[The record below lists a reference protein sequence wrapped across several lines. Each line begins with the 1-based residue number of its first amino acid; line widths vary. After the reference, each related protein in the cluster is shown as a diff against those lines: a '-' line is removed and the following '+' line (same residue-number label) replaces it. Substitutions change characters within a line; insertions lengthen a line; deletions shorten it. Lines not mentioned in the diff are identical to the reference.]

1 MGAGYVIINPLSV
14 SEITLIIKNSVVSL
28 QILAPNWHRAERKKI
43 TQCVILAKE
52 SDCRDGKKQVNQKFS
67 VVLSP

>member
-28 QILAPNWHRAERKKI
+28 QILAPNWHQIKNTYNFGLCLFTFFKPD
-43 TQCVILAKE
+43 V
-52 SDCRDGKKQVNQKFS
+52 S
-67 VVLSP
+67 